1 MANPYQ
7 GEVSFDADG
16 ESYKFKL
23 GTYALAVLE
32 RKVKMPSGKFFRRAD
47 DEWGADDLLQVFY
60 AGLYRQ
66 HKLTEEAVGD
76 LIDKIGAERASE
88 IMLEAIGVAN
98 AKEVAAGKEVAV
110 GKEDPQTAKANGTG
124 TAS

>member
-1 MANPYQ
+1 MGNPHQ
-7 GEVSFDADG
+7 GEVTFEAAG
-16 ESYKFKL
+16 ANYTFKL

-32 RKVKMPSGKFFRRAD
+32 RRTKMSSSKFFRRPEED
-47 DEWGADDLLQVFY
+47 WGADDLLQVFY

-76 LIDKIGAERASE
+76 LIDEIGSERASA

-98 AKEVAAGKEVAV
+98 PTEVATGSA
-110 GKEDPQTAKANGTG
+110 DPLIAKANGTG
-124 TAS
+124 TIS